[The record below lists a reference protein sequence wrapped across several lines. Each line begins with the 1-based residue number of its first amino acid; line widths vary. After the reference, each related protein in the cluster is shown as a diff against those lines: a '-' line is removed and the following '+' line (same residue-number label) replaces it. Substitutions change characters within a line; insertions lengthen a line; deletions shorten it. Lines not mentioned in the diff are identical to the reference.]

1 MEKNQKLL
9 KWLENEQ
16 LKDKNELDI
25 EKRNLINQLK
35 RLKKEDVLPEKPK
48 NLTLWQRIKKELMG

>member
-25 EKRNLINQLK
+25 EKRNIINQLK

-48 NLTLWQRIKKELMG
+48 NLTLWQRIKKVLMG

>member
-1 MEKNQKLL
+1 
-9 KWLENEQ
+9 LENEQ

-48 NLTLWQRIKKELMG
+48 NLTLWQRIKKVLMG

>member
-35 RLKKEDVLPEKPK
+35 R
-48 NLTLWQRIKKELMG
+48 

>member
-25 EKRNLINQLK
+25 EKRNLI
-35 RLKKEDVLPEKPK
+35 
-48 NLTLWQRIKKELMG
+48 T

>member
-48 NLTLWQRIKKELMG
+48 NLTLWQRINKVLMG

>member
-48 NLTLWQRIKKELMG
+48 NLTLWQRIKKVLMG

>member
-1 MEKNQKLL
+1 MGKNQKLL

-48 NLTLWQRIKKELMG
+48 NLTLWQRIKKVLMG